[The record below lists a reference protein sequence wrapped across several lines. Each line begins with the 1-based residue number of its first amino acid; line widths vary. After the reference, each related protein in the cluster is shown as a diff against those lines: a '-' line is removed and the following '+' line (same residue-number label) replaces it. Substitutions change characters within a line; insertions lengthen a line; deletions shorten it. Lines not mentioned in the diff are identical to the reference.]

1 MASKNTTQ
9 VLIDGKIY
17 TMSGYESE
25 EYLQRVAAWLNNK
38 LAEIK
43 GAEGY
48 ARMSLEMRCLLLNLN
63 TADDYFK
70 LKEKTDRLTES
81 MSGKDKEL
89 YEIKHELISAQ
100 MQLESLTRELETE
113 KEAGLEAQR
122 ELTQLRTRLEDVR
135 SGLAGT
141 AAAEETAM
149 KEAATREDALK
160 MVAPEETAFYGSGLR
175 ESSEKD
181 AKNKGAKIDE
191 ETKTEVEANTE
202 DIAIE
207 EAQVDRAEG
216 KEATSRK
223 EASGKED
230 SRSNREPAGKEE
242 ISPKPAVLAAL
253 ETLKETEETKK
264 SEEPDT
270 PEETDTSEEPGA
282 SEETDMPEEPKG
294 SEEEATP
301 STNVHVNRKQKHN
314 KYYRR

>member
-1 MASKNTTQ
+1 
-9 VLIDGKIY
+9 
-17 TMSGYESE
+17 
-25 EYLQRVAAWLNNK
+25 
-38 LAEIK
+38 
-43 GAEGY
+43 
-48 ARMSLEMRCLLLNLN
+48 
-63 TADDYFK
+63 
-70 LKEKTDRLTES
+70 
-81 MSGKDKEL
+81 
-89 YEIKHELISAQ
+89 
-100 MQLESLTRELETE
+100 
-113 KEAGLEAQR
+113 
-122 ELTQLRTRLEDVR
+122 
-135 SGLAGT
+135 
-141 AAAEETAM
+141 M

-175 ESSEKD
+175 ESIEKD

-230 SRSNREPAGKEE
+230 SRSNLEPAGKEE

-301 STNVHVNRKQKHN
+301 STKRRSSSASTTRNGSARKVLWIPRSPSEPGSRKSAPLLASFLNSAAMKASRSRRQLEVSHLFPVCSSHPKSGDIQLDNYRETRNVPTRRLDTGPAAKHFAHGKPSNHPRERKRN
-314 KYYRR
+314 PS

>member
-202 DIAIE
+202 E
-207 EAQVDRAEG
+207 
-216 KEATSRK
+216 
-223 EASGKED
+223 
-230 SRSNREPAGKEE
+230 
-242 ISPKPAVLAAL
+242 
-253 ETLKETEETKK
+253 KK
-264 SEEPDT
+264 SIC
-270 PEETDTSEEPGA
+270 S
-282 SEETDMPEEPKG
+282 
-294 SEEEATP
+294 
-301 STNVHVNRKQKHN
+301 
-314 KYYRR
+314 

>member
-1 MASKNTTQ
+1 
-9 VLIDGKIY
+9 
-17 TMSGYESE
+17 
-25 EYLQRVAAWLNNK
+25 
-38 LAEIK
+38 
-43 GAEGY
+43 
-48 ARMSLEMRCLLLNLN
+48 
-63 TADDYFK
+63 
-70 LKEKTDRLTES
+70 
-81 MSGKDKEL
+81 
-89 YEIKHELISAQ
+89 
-100 MQLESLTRELETE
+100 
-113 KEAGLEAQR
+113 
-122 ELTQLRTRLEDVR
+122 
-135 SGLAGT
+135 
-141 AAAEETAM
+141 M

-282 SEETDMPEEPKG
+282 SEETDMPEEPLMVWADEFMI
-294 SEEEATP
+294 EEVVSNYISNAINHAEPTKDNDTGEDRCLIEIKAV
-301 STNVHVNRKQKHN
+301 TNDGKARISVFNTGKPIPDEDVDKIWNKFYKVDKARTRQYGGNGIGLSIVKAVLDAHNQRFGVNNYDNGVEFWFELDVTKQ
-314 KYYRR
+314 